1 MKKDYVAYDRLD
13 LKKLCDEIDAMSEED
28 IAQYIKEY
36 EENAFHEK
44 YRIDERLNTN
54 VLDGSEEEQELQ
66 LKLWL
71 GLSPDQSF
79 ADLPDIPEDLDE
91 PEN

>member
-1 MKKDYVAYDRLD
+1 MKKDYVVYDGLD
-13 LKKLCDEIDAMSEED
+13 LKKLCAEIDAMSEED
-28 IAQYIKEY
+28 IAQYIKVY
-36 EENAFHEK
+36 EENAFHGK
-44 YRIDERLNTN
+44 YRIDEKINTN
-54 VLDGSEEEQELQ
+54 TLYGSEEEQEVQ

-79 ADLPDIPEDLDE
+79 ADLPDIPEAKDE